1 MAPDNKTNVIFK
13 FTLYWLPEPN
23 SYHDERFKTYVKAGE
38 ISNIP
43 ALIGEWNN
51 VERIKVEEAD
61 HKGVKTEL
69 YKIDPGASDIDRR
82 RAASFIEKFEESPI
96 WGWAYWNWNYIIN
109 LVPTR

>member
-13 FTLYWLPEPN
+13 FTLYWLFYNSKKEPN

-43 ALIGEWNN
+43 VLIGEWNN

-69 YKIDPGASDIDRR
+69 VI
-82 RAASFIEKFEESPI
+82 
-96 WGWAYWNWNYIIN
+96 
-109 LVPTR
+109 